1 MVLVTG
7 TVNVRLKVTPASVL
21 AIQFMVIQ
29 DQAAKK
35 VGAQKDVPTM
45 AYVTKMTRV
54 NVTLVS
60 WAKIVLKLDAQKDFA
75 TNKVQPHPAQNSIAL
90 PIHQTMLRVVVKVHA
105 ARQNKN
111 VFVKKDFGVKV
122 VKIHCA
128 RRLAK
133 MANAAN

>member
-1 MVLVTG
+1 
-7 TVNVRLKVTPASVL
+7 
-21 AIQFMVIQ
+21 
-29 DQAAKK
+29 
-35 VGAQKDVPTM
+35 M

-128 RRLAK
+128 RRLVK